1 MSQTHSLLLRTG
13 FYVPTYTPCTQTPSS
28 SPLFPNHS
36 FVGDTPCHAATPC
49 QILSRYREEYEA
61 GGLGTS
67 LVSFLTAMETESD
80 SFDIDEVMLV

>member
-1 MSQTHSLLLRTG
+1 MFLPTHHAHRLPPLPLSSQTTHLLG
-13 FYVPTYTPCTQTPSS
+13 TPLASG
-28 SPLFPNHS
+28 N
-36 FVGDTPCHAATPC
+36 AATPC

-80 SFDIDEVMLV
+80 SFDIDEVTLV